1 MCYVFIKLAEII
13 LCTKSETIDQGQVKP
28 LISLTKFKM
37 IKKGISKC
45 HYYVS
50 NLIEG
55 RDEQALNLV
64 CLI

>member
-1 MCYVFIKLAEII
+1 MMNIWSIIGYILIMCYVFIKLAEII

-50 NLIEG
+50 I
-55 RDEQALNLV
+55 
-64 CLI
+64 

>member
-50 NLIEG
+50 I
-55 RDEQALNLV
+55 
-64 CLI
+64 